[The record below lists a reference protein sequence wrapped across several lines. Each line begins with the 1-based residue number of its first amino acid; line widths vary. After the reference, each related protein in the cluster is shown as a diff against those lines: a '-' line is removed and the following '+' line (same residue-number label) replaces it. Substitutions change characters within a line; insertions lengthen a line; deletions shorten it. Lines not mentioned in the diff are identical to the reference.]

1 MIDYSVDTL
10 GNGLRVVHHYVES
23 TTHVVLNTLYNVG
36 ARDESPELTGMA
48 HLFEHLMFGGSV
60 NVADFDAEVER
71 AGGTDNAWTSND
83 FTNFYT
89 VVPAV
94 NVETAFWVESDR
106 MLSLAFTPESLEV
119 QRKVVMEEFKQTCL
133 NRPYG
138 DMGHRL
144 RRLIYKVHPYRYP
157 TIGKELEHIARVK
170 MDSVKDFFFSH
181 YAPDNAV
188 LVVAGP
194 ISREET
200 LRLANKWYGN
210 IPRRRIAVR
219 ANAPEPAVTSP
230 RREMVRA
237 DVPQTRIVI
246 GILMDPADHPD
257 YPAVDLI
264 TDILASGQSARFTR
278 RLVMGTD
285 LFTQADAAV
294 SGSEEQG
301 FMMVTGAL
309 RDDSE
314 EAARRAEE
322 LLWHE
327 LEELTREEVS
337 GQELQRALNRFDS
350 NRIFSQINYLSR
362 ATQLAKSVMT
372 GRDINAVTDRYRAV
386 TPAQIRSVAARLL
399 RRDASATLIYLTNK
413 NQLPQ

>member
-1 MIDYSVDTL
+1 MIDYSVHTL
-10 GNGLRVVHHYVES
+10 DNGLRVVHHYDDT
-23 TTHVVLNTLYNVG
+23 TTHVVLNTLYDVG

-60 NVADFDAEVER
+60 NVADFDGAVER

-144 RRLIYKVHPYRYP
+144 RSLLYRDHPYRYP
-157 TIGKELEHIARVK
+157 TIGRELSHIARVT
-170 MDSVKDFFFSH
+170 MDDVKDFFFTH
-181 YAPDNAV
+181 YGPDSAV
-188 LVVAGP
+188 LAVAGP
-194 ISREET
+194 VTCEET
-200 LRLANKWYGN
+200 LRLARKWYGD
-210 IPRRRIAVR
+210 IPRRTLAKRR
-219 ANAPEPAVTSP
+219 RFHEPAIGEA
-230 RREMVRA
+230 RREVVKA
-237 DVPQTRIVI
+237 SVPQARII
-246 GILMDPADHPD
+246 IAMHMDPADHPD
-257 YPAVDLI
+257 YAVADLI

-285 LFTQADAAV
+285 LFTAADASI
-294 SGSEEQG
+294 SGSEERG
-301 FMMVTGAL
+301 FLMVTGAL
-309 RDDSE
+309 RNDSE
-314 EAARRAEE
+314 QAVARAEE
-322 LLWHE
+322 MLWRQ
-327 LEELTREEVS
+327 LEELTCREVEP
-337 GQELQRALNRFDS
+337 QELERALNRFES
-350 NRIFSQINYLSR
+350 NRVFSQINYLSK

-372 GRDINAVTDRYRAV
+372 GRDINAVLDRYRAV
-386 TPAQIRSVAARLL
+386 TPADIKRVASRLL
-399 RRDASATLIYLTNK
+399 RREASATLIYLPANGA
-413 NQLPQ
+413 